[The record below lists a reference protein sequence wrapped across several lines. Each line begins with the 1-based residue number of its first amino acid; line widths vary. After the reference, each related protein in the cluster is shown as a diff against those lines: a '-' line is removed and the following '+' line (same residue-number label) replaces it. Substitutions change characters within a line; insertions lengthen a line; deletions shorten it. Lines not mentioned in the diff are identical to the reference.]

1 MRHMRAAPLPLA
13 SLAPGTGAPAA
24 MMDHR
29 EPSPLAPSGDP
40 PQTARHAS
48 PPWLAARTN
57 LATGS
62 RPPHTYHTSHHT
74 NAHRA
79 GRHGRH
85 RATRRPPATTQRPQH
100 GLITTHGLLGNTW
113 PHAAGRGKP
122 QHQLHHTLPAGAR
135 TTREALPPPQP
146 TFGPPLAPGH
156 HPRRLHTAA
165 PHRHNN
171 IHTGSMTAQ
180 HTMRTCSKAP
190 HPTPRACSMRGT
202 GWPETRGR
210 QTAAASGT
218 QPGQKRVARPRMRKA
233 PCAICYAMQYVLYV
247 FVLYLYCIPASCRD
261 IGFRPRPR
269 QCWTHTDSSD
279 SYGLTPICHSAR
291 ISLSQGSSKVGQW
304 PGTATS
310 ETRA

>member
-1 MRHMRAAPLPLA
+1 MRAAPLPLA

-233 PCAICYAMQYVLYV
+233 PCMCHMLCYAICAVCICTVSVLYTGLV
-247 FVLYLYCIPASCRD
+247 PRHRIPASAETMLD
-261 IGFRPRPR
+261 SYGLIGLIRTHR
-269 QCWTHTDSSD
+269 THTDSPQ
-279 SYGLTPICHSAR
+279 YAIIPE
-291 ISLSQGSSKVGQW
+291 SLLVG
-304 PGTATS
+304 
-310 ETRA
+310 RVRK